1 MLEQVLAFADD
12 NVCGIPLYTGSVVV
26 PNFKAC
32 AVVPNVKVAGASLNL
47 M

>member
-12 NVCGIPLYTGSVVV
+12 NVCGTPLYTGAVE
-26 PNFKAC
+26 PNIKAC
-32 AVVPNVKVAGASLNL
+32 AVVPNVKVVGASLNL